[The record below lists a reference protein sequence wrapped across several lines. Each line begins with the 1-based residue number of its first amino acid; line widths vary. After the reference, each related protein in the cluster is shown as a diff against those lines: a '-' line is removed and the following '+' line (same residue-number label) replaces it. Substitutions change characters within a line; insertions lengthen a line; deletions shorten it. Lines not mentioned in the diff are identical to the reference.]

1 MIWRSESIS
10 LLSQSISCCLHFIS
24 WLLSFLFKYL
34 CFDFLFLLF
43 HKDFSKTSSF
53 HVHFFIVWISRNQ
66 GWCFI
71 YFTHHASLSLFFLS
85 FIYPFFFFFF
95 HLCLDLFT
103 TINLSALS
111 LSIFYLY
118 LFSLIPFLS
127 ITSRYVNTIGT
138 NHYKVK
144 IIFIFTKANFD
155 SKRNIQ
161 GWPFPKIE
169 NITDWKEQGESWVD

>member
-85 FIYPFFFFFF
+85 FIYPFFFFSSMSWFVYDYQF
-95 HLCLDLFT
+95 VCSLFVDLLFVSV
-103 TINLSALS
+103 LSH
-111 LSIFYLY
+111 SI
-118 LFSLIPFLS
+118 LIHHVQ
-127 ITSRYVNTIGT
+127 IREYNW
-138 NHYKVK
+138 
-144 IIFIFTKANFD
+144 D
-155 SKRNIQ
+155 
-161 GWPFPKIE
+161 
-169 NITDWKEQGESWVD
+169 